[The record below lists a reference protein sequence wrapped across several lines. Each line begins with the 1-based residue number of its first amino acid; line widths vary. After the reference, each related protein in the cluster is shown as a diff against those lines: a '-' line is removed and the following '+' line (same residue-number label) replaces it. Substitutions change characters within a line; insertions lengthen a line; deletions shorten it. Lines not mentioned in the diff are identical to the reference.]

1 VAAATTSLPE
11 STRSLACHGCD
22 SRGR

>member
-1 VAAATTSLPE
+1 VAAATASLPE